1 MARFTSIASAIWR
14 SERISKKKSKPCST
28 RKRKPPKRKRSK
40 RKRARKTK
48 KKSRTRKRNLPN
60 PETRPKAWKEL
71 PDEPDNPD
79 ESFGSKENSRAIY
92 RPAPCRSSGTP
103 SIGAARTGCVRDQ
116 KWKDLY
122 DGGT

>member
-1 MARFTSIASAIWR
+1 MGSCISTASAIWLGDR
-14 SERISKKKSKPCST
+14 SLKKRSKRCST
-28 RKRKPPKRKRSK
+28 RKRKLPKRKRSK
-40 RKRARKTK
+40 RKRARKIK

-60 PETRPKAWKEL
+60 PETRPKAAKEL
-71 PDEPDNPD
+71 PDDPENPD

-103 SIGAARTGCVRDQ
+103 SIGAARTGRVRDQ

-122 DGGT
+122 DG